1 MKLKVAVVTESF
13 LPSVNGVT
21 NSVVKVLET
30 YQKLGI
36 EAIVVAPTS
45 PVEQN
50 QEFMGFRVVRSNALP
65 FMQFPVAIPGFFLQY
80 VLEDFEPDVIHV
92 ASPFMLGA
100 QALYIANRLGI
111 PSVAVY
117 QTDLAG
123 YTERY
128 GIKFARAAVDRMV
141 ASIHSLATVNL
152 APTTQ
157 TVDYLLSLGVPNVHI
172 WGRGVDIDLYHPK
185 RKHLATTQLLREEFA
200 QDNDV
205 VVGFVGRLAAE
216 KRVEQMAT
224 LFGIDPSVKF
234 LVVGD
239 GPERARLE
247 ADFAGQPVHFTGKLR
262 GELLADAYAAID
274 VFVHFGTEET
284 FGQTIQEAQA
294 AGLAV
299 VAPNS
304 GGPAFLINNGQDGF
318 LVDHRIEGS
327 YRQVVTRLV
336 QDTEL
341 RARISEGARRAV
353 LRKSWDDNNQQLIGY
368 YRQAISLNHQ
378 QLSDLHQTGLNELV

>member
-1 MKLKVAVVTESF
+1 MYKR
-13 LPSVNGVT
+13 
-21 NSVVKVLET
+21 
-30 YQKLGI
+30 Q
-36 EAIVVAPTS
+36 
-45 PVEQN
+45 
-50 QEFMGFRVVRSNALP
+50 
-65 FMQFPVAIPGFFLQY
+65 
-80 VLEDFEPDVIHV
+80 
-92 ASPFMLGA
+92 
-100 QALYIANRLGI
+100 
-111 PSVAVY
+111 
-117 QTDLAG
+117 
-123 YTERY
+123 
-128 GIKFARAAVDRMV
+128 
-141 ASIHSLATVNL
+141 
-152 APTTQ
+152 
-157 TVDYLLSLGVPNVHI
+157 
-172 WGRGVDIDLYHPK
+172 DLYHPK
-185 RKHLATTQLLREEFA
+185 RKQLATTQLLREEFA
-200 QDNDV
+200 QDTDV

-224 LFGIDPSVKF
+224 LFGIDPSVRF

-304 GGPAFLINNGQDGF
+304 GGPAFLINHGQDGF
-318 LVDHRIEGS
+318 LVDHKVEHS
-327 YRQVVTRLV
+327 YRHVVTQLV
-336 QDTEL
+336 HDSEL
-341 RARISEGARRAV
+341 RARVSEGARRAV

-368 YRQAISLNHQ
+368 YQQAISQNHQ